1 MAALCMGGSS
11 SDERKGVGY
20 WNEQEEGEGGV
31 MMRRKREDLQGGG
44 REEEGRVEKREGEGG
59 LGTGIEG
66 ESDGSKQEGPGA
78 QFEQFAPA
86 VLSFLSH
93 LFFAKHSTI
102 NVISLWY
109 SSFICFICVLKYR
122 IMVHRLSSCT
132 HAIIRPVCSCCPFF
146 PLSSSKYSTINVL
159 CLYYSFYLCVLNQRI
174 ILYSP

>member
-44 REEEGRVEKREGEGG
+44 REEEGRVEKREGERG

-122 IMVHRLSSCT
+122 IMVHRAPAVPSSLS
-132 HAIIRPVCSCCPFF
+132 
-146 PLSSSKYSTINVL
+146 PLPSTLPSTFYVYITL
-159 CLYYSFYLCVLNQRI
+159 FISACLI
-174 ILYSP
+174 KE

>member
-11 SDERKGVGY
+11 SDERKGVGH

-86 VLSFLSH
+86 VLSLSPLLCQTLYH
-93 LFFAKHSTI
+93 QRYKSVVLFFY
-102 NVISLWY
+102 L
-109 SSFICFICVLKYR
+109 
-122 IMVHRLSSCT
+122 
-132 HAIIRPVCSCCPFF
+132 
-146 PLSSSKYSTINVL
+146 
-159 CLYYSFYLCVLNQRI
+159 FYLCA
-174 ILYSP
+174 